1 MKPTSIAAWA
11 LGLAF
16 LSCQDP
22 ALRTCLELD
31 REQQWEQSAPRCEAA
46 FQSSR
51 DARAGAAAARAAYA
65 LGNAGA
71 VLAWAERLPR
81 EPGIASLAAAVHQQ
95 RGENAAAEAAYRRD
109 LALYRQRGDAG
120 SEADTL
126 HRLFY
131 LAWQASRYG
140 EAFRL
145 ATRAQDAAERSG
157 DAERQRLGGE
167 ALSGLLYAVGDLAG
181 ARRALE
187 ESWQLLRPDDAPG
200 QARFLANRGNLYLE
214 EGRWALARRDLE
226 AALKRAAGQGER
238 QFFRSVHLNLVKAA
252 LEQNDL
258 PAAREHLGAAWQAAE
273 PEGPP
278 TTALRF
284 YRARLALVGNDAP
297 GALAELQAALAEDPA
312 PDWAWDLEYQLGLAE
327 ELRGEPKAAEAAY
340 ERSIALVE
348 SLRQS
353 LGFEDF
359 EASLLERKR
368 QPFEA
373 LFRLQA
379 ESGKAAA
386 ALETAERV
394 SSSAFLDALATAASA
409 EQRIQSLEALLPAMS
424 GSPFASRRSFAT
436 TLAGLGDRRAW
447 SYFQSGERLWLLV
460 TAARGTRLFRLAATA
475 PELRDLVSRFLAA
488 PGDREAAERLGN
500 ALLPPAARPVPGETM
515 HLVTD
520 GPLGNLPFAA
530 LRLGERYLVEE
541 HALVV
546 VPSLG
551 TLAALESL
559 PPGLERPAAVLADS
573 RGDLPAARAE
583 ASQVAGRLGVRASLG
598 GAATWDGLRRAS
610 GARVL
615 HFALHTGLGPR
626 GPWLRLADREVAGG
640 ELVAGRIGAPLVV
653 LASCASAAR
662 PGRPLWGSLS
672 AAFLAAGSRSVLA
685 TLGSVEDAAAR
696 ELVLRFYGEGG
707 EREPAAALA
716 RAQRVAIRRGR
727 SPLEWAPF
735 VLVGSSRPRGHPS
748 APRREL

>member
-1 MKPTSIAAWA
+1 MKPSPIAACG
-11 LGLAF
+11 LGLAL
-16 LSCQDP
+16 LSCQNA
-22 ALRTCLELD
+22 ALRRCLD
-31 REQQWEQSAPRCEAA
+31 ADQAQQWQVSAVRCKAA
-46 FQSSR
+46 FQSTH
-51 DARAGAAAARAAYA
+51 DPRAGAAAARAAYA
-65 LGNAGA
+65 LGHPDA

-81 EPGIASLAAAVHQQ
+81 EPGIASLAAAVYQQ
-95 RGENAAAEAAYRRD
+95 RGENGKAEAAYRRD

-120 SEADTL
+120 GEADTL

-140 EAFRL
+140 EALQL
-145 ATRAQDAAERSG
+145 ATRAKAATTRSG
-157 DAERQRLGGE
+157 DPERQRLAGE

-187 ESWQLLRPDDAPG
+187 QSWKLLRADDTPG

-226 AALKRAAGQGER
+226 AALERAAGQGER

-258 PAAREHLGAAWQAAE
+258 PAAREHLDAAWKAAE
-273 PEGPP
+273 PAGPP
-278 TTALRF
+278 ATSLRF
-284 YRARLALVGNDAP
+284 YRARLALARNDASE
-297 GALAELQAALAEDPA
+297 ALAQLQAGLAEDPA
-312 PDWAWDLEYQLGLAE
+312 PDWAWDLEYQLGRAE

-340 ERSIALVE
+340 RRSIALVE

-359 EASLLERKR
+359 EAALLERKR

-379 ESGKAAA
+379 ESGRAAA
-386 ALETAERV
+386 ALDTAERV
-394 SSSAFLDALATAASA
+394 SSSAFLDALATTAAA
-409 EQRIQSLEALLPAMS
+409 DQRIQSFEALLPAMS
-424 GSPFASRRSFAT
+424 ASPLASRRSFAS
-436 TLAGLGDRRAW
+436 TLAALGDRRAW
-447 SYFQSGERLWLLV
+447 SYFQSGDRMWLMV
-460 TAARGTRLFRLAATA
+460 TRKTGARAFPLAATVA
-475 PELRDLVSRFLAA
+475 ELRDLVSRFLAA
-488 PGDREAAERLGN
+488 PDDRGTAGQLGEV
-500 ALLPPAARPVPGETM
+500 LLPPAARPLPGETL

-541 HALVV
+541 HALVLI
-546 VPSLG
+546 PSLG
-551 TLAALESL
+551 TLAVLESL
-559 PPGLERPAAVLADS
+559 PRGGDRPAAVFADS

-583 ASQVAGRLGVRASLG
+583 AAEVARQLG
-598 GAATWDGLRRAS
+598 GWERSGSTASWDELRRAS
-610 GARVL
+610 GSRVL

-626 GPWLRLADREVAGG
+626 GPWLRLADREVAAG

-672 AAFLAAGSRSVLA
+672 AAFLASGSRSVLA

-716 RAQRVAIRRGR
+716 RAQRVAIRQGR
-727 SPLEWAPF
+727 SPKEWAPF
-735 VLVGSSRPRGHPS
+735 VLVGSSRPHGGPS
-748 APRREL
+748 APRRK